1 MYRSILYLIIIALSA
16 AVSAAATH
24 NCCQVVDSKIPG
36 RIYYPG
42 STTYISSIASY
53 FGDSE
58 RELSPTCIFRPTTTL
73 ETQDFVHLV
82 TSGRCKNNQFAVRG
96 GGHTFWSGA
105 ANIQPGITVDM
116 RVMNILQLS
125 ADQKIVGIGGGAL
138 WDQIY
143 PQLVPYN
150 LTVMG
155 GRIPG
160 IGVGGF
166 ATGGGIT
173 FASRE
178 HGFSCDN
185 IVGYEIVLG
194 NGKVTY
200 ASASS
205 NPDLWLALKGG
216 SNNFGIITRFDI
228 GTISQGK
235 MSYNLVN
242 YNYTD
247 ASLQA
252 HANAFSDF
260 MKPQNFDKSA
270 MMGMFLNYYG
280 GGQMSLSDA
289 LWYIQPVQKPA
300 VYNPFFDIPSS
311 NVSVSQL
318 DTVDKVVDKFG
329 EVIPTH
335 VDRGFQ
341 LTFSFRNPDSATYFQ
356 LFKIYETAMTRLAS
370 VEGIFVEF
378 LIQPHPVTNGT
389 NLFGLQAGKT
399 DDVMVDMT
407 SAYTHKADD
416 ALVRQVLEELVNQQK
431 QLLKK
436 SDYLIDYLYLNYAD
450 ISQPVLQSWG
460 ESNIDKLR
468 AASKKYDH
476 KGVFQTQVP
485 GGFKIPK

>member
-1 MYRSILYLIIIALSA
+1 
-16 AVSAAATH
+16 
-24 NCCQVVDSKIPG
+24 
-36 RIYYPG
+36 
-42 STTYISSIASY
+42 
-53 FGDSE
+53 
-58 RELSPTCIFRPTTTL
+58 
-73 ETQDFVHLV
+73 
-82 TSGRCKNNQFAVRG
+82 
-96 GGHTFWSGA
+96 
-105 ANIQPGITVDM
+105 
-116 RVMNILQLS
+116 
-125 ADQKIVGIGGGAL
+125 
-138 WDQIY
+138 
-143 PQLVPYN
+143 
-150 LTVMG
+150 
-155 GRIPG
+155 
-160 IGVGGF
+160 
-166 ATGGGIT
+166 
-173 FASRE
+173 
-178 HGFSCDN
+178 
-185 IVGYEIVLG
+185 
-194 NGKVTY
+194 
-200 ASASS
+200 
-205 NPDLWLALKGG
+205 
-216 SNNFGIITRFDI
+216 
-228 GTISQGK
+228 

-329 EVIPTH
+329 EAIPTH

-356 LFKIYETAMTRLAS
+356 LFKIYETAMTKLAG
-370 VEGIFVEF
+370 VEGIYVEF
-378 LIQPHPVTNGT
+378 LVQPHPVTNGT

-416 ALVRQVLEELVNQQK
+416 ALVGQVLGNMVNQQK
-431 QLLKK
+431 QLLKG
-436 SDYLIDYLYLNYAD
+436 SDYLIDFLYLNYAD

-460 ESNIDKLR
+460 ESNVDKLR
-468 AASKKYDH
+468 AASKKYDR
-476 KGVFQTQVP
+476 KGVFQTLVP